1 MKKIFY
7 AMAIALLF
15 AACARNIDV
24 PADNEIKVQF
34 EIAEKGDFGADT
46 KAVKTGWEMGDQ
58 IWVVLSDDP
67 AGTDY
72 VLAKPINFLRW
83 ENKSGK
89 PIWKCSTDNLGS
101 LQDYNESGV
110 YKAIYYVGSVNWGE
124 VSAFGVTLPDY
135 KGGEFLVAEGDYQ
148 IVDDVLVLGTINM
161 TRPEN
166 LIQISVKD
174 LGSKK
179 GTWTL
184 SVEGIVQGNEL
195 TDLNHLAS
203 GSIDLDSQINVQVS
217 RFSSVNA
224 QGVKCGDDVAFC
236 FLAGSNPGTRNYT
249 FTLSDGGQTYTYNNV
264 IKSIGKGKAYRLPP
278 LTSGLWSA
286 TIQ

>member
-46 KAVKTGWEMGDQ
+46 KAVKTGWGMGDQ
-58 IWVVLSDDP
+58 IWVVLS
-67 AGTDY
+67 TDGY
-72 VLAKPINFLRW
+72 GNDYELKNHLTFLRW
-83 ENKSGK
+83 ENDSGK
-89 PIWKCSTDNLGS
+89 PYWKCSTKNLGS
-101 LQDYNESGV
+101 VQDYNGHGK
-110 YKAIYYVGSVNWGE
+110 YKAIYHVGMSNWG
-124 VSAFGVTLPDY
+124 VADAFGVTLPYY
-135 KGGEFLVAEGDYQ
+135 KGGEYLAAEGEYQ
-148 IVDDVLVLGTINM
+148 IVNDVLVLGTINM

-174 LGSKK
+174 LGAEA
-179 GTWTL
+179 GTWEL
-184 SVEGIVQGNEL
+184 SVEGTMNGSEL

-203 GSIDLDSQINVQVS
+203 GSLSLDSQGGFGTD

-236 FLAGSNPGTRNYT
+236 FLAGNNPGTRSYT
-249 FTLSDGGQTYTYNNV
+249 FTLSDGVQTYTYN
-264 IKSIGKGKAYRLPP
+264 KLASIGKGKAYRLPP
-278 LTSGLWSA
+278 LDSWA
-286 TIQ
+286 AAIQ